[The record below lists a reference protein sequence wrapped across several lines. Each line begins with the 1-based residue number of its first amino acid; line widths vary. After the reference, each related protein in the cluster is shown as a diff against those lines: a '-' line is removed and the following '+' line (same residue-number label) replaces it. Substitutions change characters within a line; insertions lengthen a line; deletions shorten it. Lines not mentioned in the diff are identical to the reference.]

1 MTRRL
6 ATLMLSLMLTAT
18 TAVAQA
24 VIFPQ
29 EQQAGTAVAT
39 QSGDVFTLK
48 NDLFEA
54 SFRLNGGRLM
64 FDGCEAMGLKPG
76 TELFTIR

>member
-39 QSGDVFTLK
+39 QSGDVFTYK
-48 NDLFEA
+48 
-54 SFRLNGGRLM
+54 
-64 FDGCEAMGLKPG
+64 
-76 TELFTIR
+76 